1 MENERDTTRGENEE
15 TRAQLRAAQLAA
27 VGLEAQI
34 AVLTLQLAH
43 SQEDTERARRESGE
57 FRARG
62 QRVEEELAEVRGKYE
77 NLKRH
82 WNKRKFG
89 EDSEAQEGGENERRG
104 SVGSENA
111 CSSPVE
117 PACKASMNQP
127 PGAICHKSEQERLW
141 PQSPV
146 VSGPSSNLPLSSNF
160 ADRDRSDDPRKR
172 IKLDTSSP
180 DLRVPMPVPTPA
192 APNPPPSNSNNNSN
206 LPPSLS
212 RPAPNFSTPDSRP
225 HDSSSSSSSASKRLP
240 LPTSTARHP
249 PALPARPGSSS
260 SSSSNGDPRRDQQ
273 QRNHSLST
281 YPSHREREHSNSN
294 SNSNTGSGWKQ
305 PAGR

>member
-1 MENERDTTRGENEE
+1 MENERDTSRGENEE

-117 PACKASMNQP
+117 PACKASMNQS
-127 PGAICHKSEQERLW
+127 PGAIRHKSEQERLW

-146 VSGPSSNLPLSSNF
+146 VSGPSSSLPLSSNF

-180 DLRVPMPVPTPA
+180 DLRAPAPVPVS
-192 APNPPPSNSNNNSN
+192 PNPPPSNST

-212 RPAPNFSTPDSRP
+212 RPAPHFSTPDSRP
-225 HDSSSSSSSASKRLP
+225 HDSSSSSSASKRLP
-240 LPTSTARHP
+240 LPTSDARHP

-260 SSSSNGDPRRDQQ
+260 NGDPRRDQL

-281 YPSHREREHSNSN
+281 YLPHREREHSNSN